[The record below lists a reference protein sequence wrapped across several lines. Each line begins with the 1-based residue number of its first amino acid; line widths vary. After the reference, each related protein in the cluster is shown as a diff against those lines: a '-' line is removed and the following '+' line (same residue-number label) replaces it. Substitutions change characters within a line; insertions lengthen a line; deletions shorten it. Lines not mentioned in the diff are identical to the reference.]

1 MGWVFTSPGL
11 PGLLESKHKVTHMK
25 IKKLVVALAMLP
37 FAAQAQVVPAIDKTA
52 AVEAYPMY
60 SGQDI
65 QLDAKERRALE
76 LAREWKNNPEK
87 PIRSA
92 DGSVKYVFGA
102 TLPALI
108 CSVLRVCMIRLQE
121 GEVVIDDIQAG
132 DKVRWDMPPVL
143 VGPEGNQTTMIAVK
157 PKAAGLITNM
167 VINTNRRSYK
177 VLLKSTEHQWMPEL
191 SFVYPDDADKA
202 WAAYRKKQSQAAY
215 SSTLSTGENVAALDF
230 NYRISG
236 ESSWKPI
243 RVYNDGAKTY
253 IQFATA
259 SFNNGAPAL
268 VALGK
273 DAGLF
278 SDESTEVVNYRI
290 IGDRYIVDGMPK
302 HMGLIS
308 GVGKGETKVMI
319 DYAGGKQQ

>member
-1 MGWVFTSPGL
+1 MDCSNLNIG
-11 PGLLESKHKVTHMK
+11 VTHMNT
-25 IKKLVVALAMLP
+25 KKLVVALAMLP
-37 FAAQAQVVPAIDKTA
+37 FAAQAQVVPAIEKTA
-52 AVEAYPMY
+52 AVEAYPMH

-76 LAREWKNNPEK
+76 LAREWKNNPDK
-87 PIRSA
+87 PIRGK
-92 DGSVKYVFGA
+92 DGSVQYVYGT
-102 TLPALI
+102 TLPALV
-108 CSVLRVCMIRLQE
+108 CSMVRVCMIRLQE
-121 GEVVIDDIQAG
+121 GEVIVDDIQAG
-132 DKVRWDMPPVL
+132 DKVLWEMMPML
-143 VGPEGNQTTMIAVK
+143 VGSEGNQTTMVGVK
-157 PKAAGLITNM
+157 PKYAGLITNI

-177 VLLKSTEHQWMPEL
+177 ILLKSTERQWMPEL
-191 SFVYPDDADKA
+191 SFVYPDDADRA
-202 WAAYRKKQSQAAY
+202 WEAYRKKQNQVAY

-230 NYRISG
+230 NYRMSG

-268 VALGK
+268 VAMGK
-273 DAGLF
+273 DAGMF
-278 SDESTEVVNYRI
+278 SDESTEVVNYRV

-302 HMGLIS
+302 SMGLVS

-319 DYAGGKQQ
+319 DYVGRKQ